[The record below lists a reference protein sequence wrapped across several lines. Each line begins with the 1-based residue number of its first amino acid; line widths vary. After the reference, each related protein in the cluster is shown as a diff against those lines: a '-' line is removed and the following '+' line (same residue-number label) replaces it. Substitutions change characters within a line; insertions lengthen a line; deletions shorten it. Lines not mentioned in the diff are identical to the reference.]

1 MNYSGF
7 LAEILNSEVSAELV
21 ALRADGDVDITPPN
35 GVLSG
40 FIENDSLF
48 LGNTSGSLSRVS
60 NESTSWADGVGCSP
74 RIRRSDSRSSNR
86 VKFSNAFQIKIYLAR
101 KNTYKTQLHKKQYL
115 LRRIVNDILIE
126 NSVSVKTVVFTRAL
140 NGCTWLLE
148 NIT

>member
-60 NESTSWADGVGCSP
+60 NESTS
-74 RIRRSDSRSSNR
+74 
-86 VKFSNAFQIKIYLAR
+86 
-101 KNTYKTQLHKKQYL
+101 
-115 LRRIVNDILIE
+115 
-126 NSVSVKTVVFTRAL
+126 
-140 NGCTWLLE
+140 
-148 NIT
+148 